1 MSAHETF
8 NRSAFS
14 QFINA
19 PAGRILRL
27 VAGTGFLVAGYVY
40 RDRPLGLVSM
50 AWSALPLSAGGL
62 DLCYLSAALGGPL
75 SGAKS
80 GDPTEARRAGRGPS
94 ARPPTTSR
102 SPERRAATPRGITA
116 HGRERQR
123 ALGWAPGRRGGRRRV
138 PPRRSAAFARGRKEY
153 LAGEVRRTGP
163 LSPCGDVPRP
173 AGGRVLT
180 RGDTL
185 PPCSPSTTLGG
196 KR

>member
-75 SGAKS
+75 SGAKIRGS
-80 GDPTEARRAGRGPS
+80 YGGEARGPRPLGAPADDLAFAG
-94 ARPPTTSR
+94 
-102 SPERRAATPRGITA
+102 
-116 HGRERQR
+116 
-123 ALGWAPGRRGGRRRV
+123 APGGHAEGHHG
-138 PPRRSAAFARGRKEY
+138 AR
-153 LAGEVRRTGP
+153 
-163 LSPCGDVPRP
+163 
-173 AGGRVLT
+173 
-180 RGDTL
+180 
-185 PPCSPSTTLGG
+185 
-196 KR
+196 